1 MNIWGVMP
9 NINNEAI
16 NVKSANKST
25 TNINYKGPSFAQ
37 SISEIARSA
46 NIQIAQGATA
56 SELSFNRQKE
66 ETGKPFKFDEAEE
79 EMLDDYIGRIKKM
92 MDELRK

>member
-9 NINNEAI
+9 NNNEAI

-37 SISEIARSA
+37 SISEVARSV
-46 NIQIAQGATA
+46 NIQVAQGATA
-56 SELSFNRQKE
+56 SELQFTRQKE
-66 ETGKPFKFDEAEE
+66 GLDKPFKFEDAEE

-92 MDELRK
+92 LGELKK